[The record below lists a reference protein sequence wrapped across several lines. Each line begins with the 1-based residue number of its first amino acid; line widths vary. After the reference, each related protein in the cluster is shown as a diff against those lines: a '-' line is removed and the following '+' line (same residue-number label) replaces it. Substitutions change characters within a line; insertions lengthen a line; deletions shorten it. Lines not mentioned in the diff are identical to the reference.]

1 LKTGFKEG
9 TFFGSKEKAFG
20 FALKTNIPYDVK
32 KRVAEISFGRGKPVG
47 KTEIDDLLKQ
57 YGKEGSLLKVDIS
70 KSKGR
75 SEVYRITNT
84 NNDIWI
90 NPKIKI
96 PLQKLDVITAPNSL
110 KYRTEKI
117 TKTKPKASIF
127 DVVEKPVITN
137 FYETGGAGLGK
148 GKGFIERTKQKEF
161 VSVGSKDL
169 DRILEG
175 LGLAPKRK
183 LSPQKSAYDT
193 SDYLITGTGSGKARS
208 LSESQKKNIEMSF
221 GEKTAKEMSDAE
233 MKITGKMS
241 GYEKKNYY
249 KSIAKQRRKSLDKA
263 FPNIIQ
269 PFQPSE
275 IKTDYLT
282 SKSVYKPKES
292 SYQSS
297 KFDVEIETLRY
308 PEVVKPHLGFNVK
321 PLTASRT
328 QSRVQQKEKQDM
340 VTVLKTKQIER
351 LKLNTDLV
359 SRTKLRE
366 RQVTKQ
372 IPKLKTVT
380 MLKSIPILK
389 PMQAA
394 ALKQPQLSKQKQKTV
409 QLLKQTR
416 IPKTPRDPEKG
427 RIRRAP
433 PIVWWD
439 KEYKQKKEKSKG
451 KEKADFLGAVPEAS
465 LVGVF
470 KRAEITYGQKK
481 IAKLLKGDVRVVAG
495 KPRAVRTSKKQKDIL
510 GFNKK
515 KTKTNFW

>member
-1 LKTGFKEG
+1 VYEIISPSTKKILDIYKKE
-9 TFFGSKEKAFG
+9 
-20 FALKTNIPYDVK
+20 
-32 KRVAEISFGRGKPVG
+32 
-47 KTEIDDLLKQ
+47 
-57 YGKEGSLLKVDIS
+57 KEGSLNLVAY
-70 KSKGR
+70 GR
-75 SEVYRITNT
+75 
-84 NNDIWI
+84 
-90 NPKIKI
+90 
-96 PLQKLDVITAPNSL
+96 TAPLNLIKKGKELPKSPTQKQLSSL
-110 KYRTEKI
+110 KEKLSPLI
-117 TKTKPKASIF
+117 QKMRKPKETIF
-127 DVVEKPVITN
+127 DYVGSKAKITN

-161 VSVGSKDL
+161 VSVGSRDL

-233 MKITGKMS
+233 LKITGKMS

-249 KSIAKQRRKSLDKA
+249 KSIAKERRKSLDKA

-269 PFQPSE
+269 PFQPAE

-308 PEVVKPHLGFNVK
+308 PEVVKPQLGFNVK

-394 ALKQPQLSKQKQKTV
+394 ALKQPQMLRQKQKTV